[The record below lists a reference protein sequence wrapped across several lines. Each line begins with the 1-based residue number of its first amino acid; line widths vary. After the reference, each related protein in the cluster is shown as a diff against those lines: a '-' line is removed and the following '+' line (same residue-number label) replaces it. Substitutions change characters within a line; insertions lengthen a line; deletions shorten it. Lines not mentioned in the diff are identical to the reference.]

1 MMKKIILTLAFLLIA
16 STAFAASLA
25 WDYDEYHDQTDGFI
39 VHFTDGAEDYTYTF
53 PATEA
58 VVEGETVTW
67 GPFEEPLNLHP
78 GVEYTMNL
86 ARYNDAGSSGVEGQ
100 DPVMYTVE
108 AYSPPPNRLP
118 DGVISAPSGAGN
130 LRIDN

>member
-1 MMKKIILTLAFLLIA
+1 MKKLILTLVFLLVA
-16 STAFAASLA
+16 NTAAAASLA

-39 VHFTDGAEDYTYTF
+39 VHFTDGTEEYTYTF
-53 PATEA
+53 PITEA

-67 GPFEEPLNLHP
+67 GPIEEPLNLHP

-100 DPVMYTVE
+100 DPVVYTLE